1 MDNFNL
7 FRRIRFSEAELNNLV
22 EFNKKD
28 VFLWKKQVGNFYH
41 IGVHWLNIQPLFYST
56 NEMRY
61 STRLWSDVSNDEIGK
76 QMYSAFGYIA
86 LGRTLTKDIHFLLC
100 DECLVVDSNG
110 NLIRKIK
117 KIDFALDLL
126 DRTKASTLGTE
137 ALNKVYL
144 SKLEKYKTSQII
156 LPLSGGF
163 DSTYLALLTREFNSV
178 KSFTYAQSI
187 FRSLDKEA
195 RTARLNAN
203 QLRLSWRKVNLK
215 YDTKYLRR
223 WRLEFKSITHDHGMY
238 HYEFFENISNYVR
251 TRNAY
256 VLSGIVGDVW
266 AGKHT
271 IVQNINSVEEYAK
284 LFLSHEYSVLSHLE
298 FTKATLDFLKGKLK
312 DQSSILA
319 EPNGRLIQ
327 LVRNKMVLLNYMMKS
342 AFNSDFVF
350 ITPFLSAEL
359 VQATLSV
366 KEREKRLWQKE
377 FFSRYGLVADSKS
390 LIGTSNAQFL
400 REARARRIVSSTQFL
415 LYSILLV
422 FRLDR
427 FFKLPLK
434 KELIKRKFEWKN

>member
-1 MDNFNL
+1 MDNLNL
-7 FRRIRFSEAELNNLV
+7 FQRIRFAESELNNLV
-22 EFNKKD
+22 EFNKED
-28 VFLWKKQVGNFYH
+28 VFLWKKQVGRYFH
-41 IGVHWLNIQPLFYST
+41 IGVHWLNIQPLYYSIK
-56 NEMRY
+56 ESRF

-76 QMYSAFGYIA
+76 QLYSAFGYLA

-100 DECLVVDSNG
+100 DECLVVDNKG
-110 NLIRKIK
+110 KLLKKIK
-117 KIDFALDLL
+117 NRDFAIDVL
-126 DRTKASTLGTE
+126 RETKSSTISTE
-137 ALNKVYL
+137 KLNDVYL
-144 SKLEKYKTSQII
+144 ARLQKFKTSQII
-156 LPLSGGF
+156 LPLSGGY
-163 DSTYLALLTREFNSV
+163 DSTYLALLTREFKSV

-187 FRSLDKEA
+187 LRFLDKEA
-195 RTARLNAN
+195 CSARLNADKL
-203 QLRLSWRKVNLK
+203 QLSWRRINLN
-215 YDTKYLRR
+215 YDMNYLRE
-223 WRLEFKSITHDHGMY
+223 WRLEFKSVTHDHGMY
-238 HYEFFENISNYVR
+238 HYEFFENIANYVS
-251 TRNAY
+251 TPDAY

-271 IVQNINSVEEYAK
+271 IKQKINSVEEYSK
-284 LFLSHEYSVLSHLE
+284 LFLSHEYSVLNHRE
-298 FTKATLDFLKGKLK
+298 FTKATLDFLNGKLK

-342 AFNSDFVF
+342 AFNSGFVF

-366 KEREKRLWQKE
+366 KKREERLWQKE
-377 FFSRYGLVADSKS
+377 LFSRYALVADSKS

-400 REARARRIVSSTQFL
+400 REARARRIVSRTQFL

-427 FFKLPLK
+427 FLKLPLK